1 MISLLQKCFVYLRQK
16 NTDMELTD
24 IRPIVEFYHSKLAQV
39 TLDFKRYLYPQINW
53 DSRVIGIKGERGVGK
68 TTMLLQ
74 RIKEKY
80 SNPDDTFYISLDHYW
95 FGTHQLQDLIEFL
108 YKRGIT
114 EFYIDEVHKYKG
126 WSTILKNL
134 VDQYK
139 DLRIVY
145 TGSSLLEIDNA
156 KVDMSRRQT
165 SYTLKGMSFR
175 EYLAYE
181 DILHVDAIS
190 LEDLLKN
197 HITISIDITG
207 KTKILVAFEAYL
219 RSGVYP
225 FYKEAGLD
233 FLVRLKEVVDTVIE
247 SDLPAVEKVT
257 YDTIEKCKKLLMI
270 IAENVPLQPNVTR
283 LSTSLGTTRDSLL
296 KLLYNLDKAEILELL
311 TVELKSYKKLVN
323 PEKIYLGNTN
333 LMYALSPKIDVGT
346 LRETFF
352 IDQLSA
358 IGTVQ
363 MPLKGDFL
371 VNGKYLFEVGGESKE
386 FDQIAGIPDSY
397 LAIAGIETG
406 YGARIPLW
414 MFGLLY

>member
-1 MISLLQKCFVYLRQK
+1 
-16 NTDMELTD
+16 MELTD

-39 TLDFKRYLYPQINW
+39 TLDFKRYLYPRINW

-197 HITISIDITG
+197 HITISMEITS

-219 RSGVYP
+219 RSGIYP
-225 FYKEAGLD
+225 FYKEAGSD

-247 SDLPAVEKVT
+247 SDLPALERIT

-270 IAENVPLQPNVTR
+270 IAENVPLQPNVNR

-358 IGTVQ
+358 IGTVR
-363 MPLKGDFL
+363 MPIKGDFL

-386 FDQIAGIPDSY
+386 FDQIACIPDSY

-406 YGARIPLW
+406 YSAHVPLW

>member
-1 MISLLQKCFVYLRQK
+1 
-16 NTDMELTD
+16 MELTD

-39 TLDFKRYLYPQINW
+39 ALDFKRYLYPQINW

-197 HITISIDITG
+197 HITISIDITA
-207 KTKILVAFEAYL
+207 KTKILVAFEAYF

-233 FLVRLKEVVDTVIE
+233 FLVRLKAVVDTVIE
-247 SDLPAVEKVT
+247 SDLPAVEKIT

-270 IAENVPLQPNVTR
+270 IAENVPLQPNVSR

-358 IGTVQ
+358 IGTIQ

-397 LAIAGIETG
+397 LAIDGIETG
-406 YGARIPLW
+406 YSARIPLW

>member
-1 MISLLQKCFVYLRQK
+1 
-16 NTDMELTD
+16 MELTD

-80 SNPDDTFYISLDHYW
+80 NNPDDTFYISLDHYW

-126 WSTILKNL
+126 WSIILKNL

-181 DILHVDAIS
+181 DILHMDAIS

-197 HITISIDITG
+197 HITISIDITA

-219 RSGVYP
+219 RSGIYP

-247 SDLPAVEKVT
+247 SDLPAVEKIT

-270 IAENVPLQPNVTR
+270 IAENVPMQPNVTR
-283 LSTSLGTTRDSLL
+283 LSSALGTTRDSLL

-352 IDQLSA
+352 IDQLSS
-358 IGTVQ
+358 IGSVQ
-363 MPLKGDFL
+363 MPSKGDFL

-386 FDQIAGIPDSY
+386 FNQ
-397 LAIAGIETG
+397 IAGIETG
-406 YGARIPLW
+406 YSARIPLW

>member
-1 MISLLQKCFVYLRQK
+1 
-16 NTDMELTD
+16 MELAD
-24 IRPIVEFYHSKLAQV
+24 IRPIVEFYHSKLSQV
-39 TLDFKRYLYPQINW
+39 SLDFKRYLYPQINW
-53 DSRVIGIKGERGVGK
+53 DSSVIGIMGERGVGK

-80 SNPDDTFYISLDHYW
+80 ANPDDTFYISLDHYW
-95 FGTHQLQDLIEFL
+95 FGTHELQDLIKFM

-126 WSTILKNL
+126 WSGILKTL
-134 VDQYK
+134 VDELH

-165 SYTLKGMSFR
+165 PYTLKGMSFR
-175 EYLAYE
+175 EYLEYDGILKMNAVTPE
-181 DILHVDAIS
+181 ELLANHVPIAMDIVS
-190 LEDLLKN
+190 
-197 HITISIDITG
+197 
-207 KTKILVAFEAYL
+207 KTKVLVAFDTYL
-219 RSGVYP
+219 HTGVYP
-225 FYKEAGLD
+225 FYRDAGKD

-247 SDLPAVEKVT
+247 SDLPAVEKIT
-257 YDTIEKCKKLLMI
+257 YDTVDKCKKLLMI
-270 IAENVPLQPNVTR
+270 IAENVPLQPNVNK
-283 LSTSLGTTRDSLL
+283 LATSLGTTRDTLL
-296 KLLYNLDKAEILELL
+296 KLLYKLDKAEILDLL

-333 LMYALSPKIDVGT
+333 LMYALSPKIEIGT

-352 IDQLSA
+352 IDQCASV
-358 IGTVQ
+358 GTVQ
-363 MPLKGDFL
+363 MPPKGDFL
-371 VNGKYLFEVGGESKE
+371 VNGKYLFEVGGEGKT
-386 FDQIAGIPDSY
+386 FDQIADIPNSY
-397 LAIAGIETG
+397 LAVDGIETG

>member
-1 MISLLQKCFVYLRQK
+1 
-16 NTDMELTD
+16 MELTD

-134 VDQYK
+134 IDQYK

-197 HITISIDITG
+197 HITISIDITA

-233 FLVRLKEVVDTVIE
+233 FLVRLKAVVDTVIE
-247 SDLPAVEKVT
+247 SDLPAVEKIT

-270 IAENVPLQPNVTR
+270 IAENVPLHPNVTR

-296 KLLYNLDKAEILELL
+296 KLLYNLDKAEILDLL

-406 YGARIPLW
+406 YSSRIPLW
-414 MFGLLY
+414 MFGFLY

>member
-1 MISLLQKCFVYLRQK
+1 
-16 NTDMELTD
+16 MELAD
-24 IRPIVEFYHSKLAQV
+24 IRPIVEFYHSKLSQV
-39 TLDFKRYLYPQINW
+39 SLDFKRYLYPQINW
-53 DSRVIGIKGERGVGK
+53 DSSVIGIMGERGVGK

-80 SNPDDTFYISLDHYW
+80 ANPDDTFYISLDHYW
-95 FGTHQLQDLIEFL
+95 FGTHELQDLIKFM

-126 WSTILKNL
+126 WSGILKTL
-134 VDQYK
+134 VDELH

-165 SYTLKGMSFR
+165 PYTLKGMSFR
-175 EYLAYE
+175 EYLEYDGILKMNAVTLE
-181 DILHVDAIS
+181 ELLANHVPIAMDIVS
-190 LEDLLKN
+190 
-197 HITISIDITG
+197 
-207 KTKILVAFEAYL
+207 KTKVLVAFDTYL
-219 RSGVYP
+219 HTGVYP
-225 FYKEAGLD
+225 FYRDAGKD

-247 SDLPAVEKVT
+247 SDLPAVEKIT
-257 YDTIEKCKKLLMI
+257 YDTVDKCKKLLMI
-270 IAENVPLQPNVTR
+270 IAENVPLRPNVDK
-283 LSTSLGTTRDSLL
+283 LATSLGTTRDTLL
-296 KLLYNLDKAEILELL
+296 KLLYKLDKAEILELL

-333 LMYALSPKIDVGT
+333 LMYALSPKIEIGT

-352 IDQLSA
+352 IDQCASV
-358 IGTVQ
+358 GTVQ
-363 MPLKGDFL
+363 MPPKGDFL
-371 VNGKYLFEVGGESKE
+371 VNGKYLFEVGGEGKT
-386 FDQIAGIPDSY
+386 FDQIADIPNSY
-397 LAIAGIETG
+397 LAVDGIETG

>member
-1 MISLLQKCFVYLRQK
+1 
-16 NTDMELTD
+16 MELAD
-24 IRPIVEFYHSKLAQV
+24 IRPVVEFYHSKLSQV
-39 TLDFKRYLYPQINW
+39 SLDFKRYLYPQINW
-53 DSRVIGIKGERGVGK
+53 DSSVIGIMGERGVGK

-80 SNPDDTFYISLDHYW
+80 VNPDDTFYISLDHYW
-95 FGTHQLQDLIEFL
+95 FGTHELQDLIKFM

-126 WSTILKNL
+126 WSGILKTL
-134 VDQYK
+134 VDELH

-165 SYTLKGMSFR
+165 PYTLKGMSFR
-175 EYLAYE
+175 EYLEYDGILKMNAVTLE
-181 DILHVDAIS
+181 ELLSNHVPVAMDIVS
-190 LEDLLKN
+190 
-197 HITISIDITG
+197 
-207 KTKILVAFEAYL
+207 KTKVLVAFDTYL
-219 RSGVYP
+219 HTGVYP
-225 FYKEAGLD
+225 FYRDAGKD

-247 SDLPAVEKVT
+247 SDLPAVEKIT
-257 YDTIEKCKKLLMI
+257 YDTVDKCKKLLMI
-270 IAENVPLQPNVTR
+270 IAENVPLQPNVDK
-283 LSTSLGTTRDSLL
+283 LATSLGTTRDTLL
-296 KLLYNLDKAEILELL
+296 KLLYKLDKAEILELL

-333 LMYALSPKIDVGT
+333 LMYALSPKIEIGT

-352 IDQLSA
+352 IDQCASV
-358 IGTVQ
+358 GTVQ
-363 MPLKGDFL
+363 MPPKGDFL
-371 VNGKYLFEVGGESKE
+371 VNGKYLFEVGGEGKT
-386 FDQIAGIPDSY
+386 FDQIADIPNSY
-397 LAIAGIETG
+397 LAVDGIETG

>member
-1 MISLLQKCFVYLRQK
+1 
-16 NTDMELTD
+16 MELAD
-24 IRPIVEFYHSKLAQV
+24 IRPIVEFYHSKLSQV
-39 TLDFKRYLYPQINW
+39 SLDFKRYLYPQINW
-53 DSRVIGIKGERGVGK
+53 DSSVIGIMGERGVGK

-80 SNPDDTFYISLDHYW
+80 ANPDDTFYISLDHYW
-95 FGTHQLQDLIEFL
+95 FGTHELQDLIKFM

-126 WSTILKNL
+126 WSGILKTL
-134 VDQYK
+134 VDELH

-165 SYTLKGMSFR
+165 PYTLKGMSFR
-175 EYLAYE
+175 EYLEYGGILKMNAVTPE
-181 DILHVDAIS
+181 ELLANHVPIAMDIVS
-190 LEDLLKN
+190 
-197 HITISIDITG
+197 
-207 KTKILVAFEAYL
+207 KTKVLVAFDTYL
-219 RSGVYP
+219 HTGVYP
-225 FYKEAGLD
+225 FYRDAGKD

-247 SDLPAVEKVT
+247 SDLPAVEKIT
-257 YDTIEKCKKLLMI
+257 YDTVDKCKKLLMI
-270 IAENVPLQPNVTR
+270 IAENVPLQPNVNK
-283 LSTSLGTTRDSLL
+283 LATSLGTTRDTLL
-296 KLLYNLDKAEILELL
+296 KLLYKLDKAEILELL

-333 LMYALSPKIDVGT
+333 LMYALSPKIEIGT

-352 IDQLSA
+352 IDQCASV
-358 IGTVQ
+358 GTVQ
-363 MPLKGDFL
+363 MPPKGDFL
-371 VNGKYLFEVGGESKE
+371 VNGKYLFEVGGEGKT
-386 FDQIAGIPDSY
+386 FDQIADIPNSY
-397 LAIAGIETG
+397 LAVDGIETG

>member
-1 MISLLQKCFVYLRQK
+1 
-16 NTDMELTD
+16 MELID

-39 TLDFKRYLYPQINW
+39 TLDFIRYLYTQINW
-53 DSRVIGIKGERGVGK
+53 DTRVIGIKGERGVGK

-80 SNPDDTFYISLDHYW
+80 GNPDETFYISLDHYW
-95 FGTHQLQDLIEFL
+95 FGTHPLQDLIEFL

-134 VDQYK
+134 VDQYG

-165 SYTLKGMSFR
+165 PYMLKGMSFR

-181 DILHVDAIS
+181 DIYHMDAIS
-190 LEDLLKN
+190 LDELLRD
-197 HITISIDITG
+197 HVSISIDITA
-207 KTKILVAFEAYL
+207 KTKILVAFETYL
-219 RSGVYP
+219 RTGVYP
-225 FYKEAGLD
+225 FHRDAGLD

-247 SDLPAVEKVT
+247 SDLPAVEKIT

-270 IAENVPLQPNVTR
+270 IAENVPLQPNVSR
-283 LSTSLGTTRDSLL
+283 LAASLGTTRDSLL
-296 KLLYNLDKAEILELL
+296 KLLYKLDKAEILELL

-346 LRETFF
+346 LRESFF

-358 IGTVQ
+358 VGTVQ
-363 MPLKGDFL
+363 MPIKGDFL
-371 VNGKYLFEVGGESKE
+371 VNGNYLFEVGGESKE
-386 FDQIAGIPDSY
+386 FEQIAGIPDSY

-406 YGARIPLW
+406 YSARIPLW

>member
-1 MISLLQKCFVYLRQK
+1 
-16 NTDMELTD
+16 MELAD
-24 IRPIVEFYHSKLAQV
+24 IRPIVEFYHSKLSQV
-39 TLDFKRYLYPQINW
+39 SLDFKRYLYPQINW
-53 DSRVIGIKGERGVGK
+53 DSSVIGIMGERGVGK

-80 SNPDDTFYISLDHYW
+80 ANPDDTFYISLDHYW
-95 FGTHQLQDLIEFL
+95 FGTHELQDLIKFM

-126 WSTILKNL
+126 WSGILKTL
-134 VDQYK
+134 VDELH

-165 SYTLKGMSFR
+165 PYTLKGMSFR
-175 EYLAYE
+175 EYLEYDGIMKMNAVTPE
-181 DILHVDAIS
+181 ELLANHVPIAMDIVS
-190 LEDLLKN
+190 
-197 HITISIDITG
+197 
-207 KTKILVAFEAYL
+207 KTKVLVAFDTYL
-219 RSGVYP
+219 HTGVYP
-225 FYKEAGLD
+225 FYRDAGKD

-247 SDLPAVEKVT
+247 SDLPAVEKIT
-257 YDTIEKCKKLLMI
+257 YNTVDKCKKLLMI
-270 IAENVPLQPNVTR
+270 IAENVPLQPNVDK
-283 LSTSLGTTRDSLL
+283 LATSLGTTRDTLL
-296 KLLYNLDKAEILELL
+296 KLLYKLDKAEILELL

-333 LMYALSPKIDVGT
+333 LMYALSPKIEIGT

-352 IDQLSA
+352 IDQCASV
-358 IGTVQ
+358 GTVQ
-363 MPLKGDFL
+363 MPPKGDFL
-371 VNGKYLFEVGGESKE
+371 VNGKYLFEVGGEGKT
-386 FDQIAGIPDSY
+386 FDQIADIPNSY
-397 LAIAGIETG
+397 LAVDGIETG

>member
-1 MISLLQKCFVYLRQK
+1 
-16 NTDMELTD
+16 MELAD
-24 IRPIVEFYHSKLAQV
+24 IRPIVEFYHSKLSQV
-39 TLDFKRYLYPQINW
+39 SLDFKRYLYPQINW
-53 DSRVIGIKGERGVGK
+53 DSSVIGIMGERGVGK

-80 SNPDDTFYISLDHYW
+80 ANPDDTFYISLDHYW
-95 FGTHQLQDLIEFL
+95 FGTHELQDLIKFM

-126 WSTILKNL
+126 WSGILKTL
-134 VDQYK
+134 VDELH

-165 SYTLKGMSFR
+165 PYTLKGMSFR
-175 EYLAYE
+175 EYLEYAGILKMNAVTPE
-181 DILHVDAIS
+181 ELLANHVPIAMDIVS
-190 LEDLLKN
+190 
-197 HITISIDITG
+197 
-207 KTKILVAFEAYL
+207 KTKVLVAFDTYL
-219 RSGVYP
+219 HTGVYP
-225 FYKEAGLD
+225 FYRDAGKD

-247 SDLPAVEKVT
+247 SDLPAVEKIT
-257 YDTIEKCKKLLMI
+257 YDTVDKCKKLLMI
-270 IAENVPLQPNVTR
+270 IAENVPLQPNVDK
-283 LSTSLGTTRDSLL
+283 LATSLGTTRDTLL
-296 KLLYNLDKAEILELL
+296 KLLYKLDKAEILELL

-333 LMYALSPKIDVGT
+333 LMYALSPKIEIGT

-352 IDQLSA
+352 IDQCASV
-358 IGTVQ
+358 GTVQ
-363 MPLKGDFL
+363 MPPKGDFL
-371 VNGKYLFEVGGESKE
+371 VNGKYLFEVGGEGKT
-386 FDQIAGIPDSY
+386 FDQIADIPNSY
-397 LAIAGIETG
+397 LAVDGIETG

>member
-1 MISLLQKCFVYLRQK
+1 
-16 NTDMELTD
+16 MELAD
-24 IRPIVEFYHSKLAQV
+24 IRPIVEFYHSKLSQV
-39 TLDFKRYLYPQINW
+39 SLDFKRYLYPQINW
-53 DSRVIGIKGERGVGK
+53 DSSVIGIMGERGVGK

-80 SNPDDTFYISLDHYW
+80 VNPDDTFYISLDHYW
-95 FGTHQLQDLIEFL
+95 FGTHELQDLIKFM

-126 WSTILKNL
+126 WSSILKTL
-134 VDQYK
+134 VDELH

-165 SYTLKGMSFR
+165 PYTLKGMSFR
-175 EYLAYE
+175 EYLEYDGILKMNAVTLE
-181 DILHVDAIS
+181 ELLANHVPIAMDIVS
-190 LEDLLKN
+190 
-197 HITISIDITG
+197 
-207 KTKILVAFEAYL
+207 KTKVLVAFDTYL
-219 RSGVYP
+219 HTGVYP
-225 FYKEAGLD
+225 FYRDAGKD

-247 SDLPAVEKVT
+247 SDLPAVEKIT
-257 YDTIEKCKKLLMI
+257 YDTVDKCKKLLMI
-270 IAENVPLQPNVTR
+270 IAENVPLQPNVDK
-283 LSTSLGTTRDSLL
+283 LATSLGTTRDTLL
-296 KLLYNLDKAEILELL
+296 KLLYKLDKAEILELL

-333 LMYALSPKIDVGT
+333 LMYALSPKIEIGT

-352 IDQLSA
+352 IDQCASV
-358 IGTVQ
+358 GNVQ
-363 MPLKGDFL
+363 MPPKGDFL
-371 VNGKYLFEVGGESKE
+371 VNGKYLFEVGGEGKT
-386 FDQIAGIPDSY
+386 FDQIADIPNSY
-397 LAIAGIETG
+397 LAVDGIETG

>member
-1 MISLLQKCFVYLRQK
+1 
-16 NTDMELTD
+16 MELAD
-24 IRPIVEFYHSKLAQV
+24 IRPIVEFYHSKLSQV
-39 TLDFKRYLYPQINW
+39 SLDFKRYLYPQINW
-53 DSRVIGIKGERGVGK
+53 DSSVIGIMGERGVGK

-80 SNPDDTFYISLDHYW
+80 ANPDDTFYISLDHYW
-95 FGTHQLQDLIEFL
+95 FGTHELQDLIKFM

-126 WSTILKNL
+126 WSCILKTL
-134 VDQYK
+134 VDELH

-165 SYTLKGMSFR
+165 PYTLKGMSFR
-175 EYLAYE
+175 EYLEYDGILKINAVTLE
-181 DILHVDAIS
+181 ELLANHVPIAMDIVS
-190 LEDLLKN
+190 
-197 HITISIDITG
+197 
-207 KTKILVAFEAYL
+207 KTKVLVAFDTYL
-219 RSGVYP
+219 HTGVYP
-225 FYKEAGLD
+225 FYRDAGKD

-247 SDLPAVEKVT
+247 SDLPAVEKIT
-257 YDTIEKCKKLLMI
+257 YDTVDKCKKLLMI
-270 IAENVPLQPNVTR
+270 IAENVPLQPNVDK
-283 LSTSLGTTRDSLL
+283 LATSLGTTRDTLL
-296 KLLYNLDKAEILELL
+296 KLLYKLDKAEILELL

-333 LMYALSPKIDVGT
+333 LMYALSPKIEMGT

-352 IDQLSA
+352 IDQCASV
-358 IGTVQ
+358 GTVQ
-363 MPLKGDFL
+363 MPPKGDFL
-371 VNGKYLFEVGGESKE
+371 VNGKYLFEVGGEGKT
-386 FDQIAGIPDSY
+386 FDQIADIPNSY
-397 LAIAGIETG
+397 LAVDGIETG